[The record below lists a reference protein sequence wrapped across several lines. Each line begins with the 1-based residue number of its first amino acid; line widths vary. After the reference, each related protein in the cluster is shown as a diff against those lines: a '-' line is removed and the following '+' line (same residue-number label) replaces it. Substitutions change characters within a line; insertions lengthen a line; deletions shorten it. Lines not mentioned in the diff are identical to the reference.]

1 MYSQKSDHNNSAL
14 LLIIFIIWPFL
25 GFLFAIYDFKRRFSR
40 FLILLFFLI
49 FGFLIYLNPQQDSQR
64 RADYLKAAYLEP
76 FDKFFD
82 SFDKL
87 YEESLDFIE
96 PLLIYTVSRFTDFY
110 GTLFAIYALIFGSL
124 MLYYLKIM
132 YLHFYNFKNINA
144 LIFLILL
151 VFVNSIG
158 EINGFRMW
166 TAAWIFAVGMI
177 LFFHFQ
183 KDKYLL
189 FACSAIFLHFSY
201 IPLVILVFVYK
212 FFGNRAF
219 IYGSLAIFSFFV
231 AELNIDQVQQYAAF
245 FGKASETKISAYTG
259 DKYIESVN
267 NKKEVAAWFLIFNER
282 GMHYFTSISM
292 LMVYLKKRAYFRVK
306 LVDNFYSFTLLLLT
320 FANISSLLPS
330 GARFYRVY
338 NIFAFST
345 LLLYYVYEEK
355 DKKISN
361 INLFALPVIV
371 LFVFFNIR
379 LFSEPA
385 SIYLLG
391 PSCFMPFALYE
402 NISLSILF

>member
-1 MYSQKSDHNNSAL
+1 MYLQKSDHNNSAL

-49 FGFLIYLNPQQDSQR
+49 FGFLIYINPQQDSQR
-64 RADYLKAAYLEP
+64 RADYLKVAYLEP

-132 YLHFYNFKNINA
+132 YLHFYNYKNINA

-189 FACSAIFLHFSY
+189 FACSSIFLHFSY

-219 IYGSLAIFSFFV
+219 IYGILAIFSFFV
-231 AELNIDQVQQYAAF
+231 AELNMDQVQQYAAF

-306 LVDNFYSFTLLLLT
+306 LVDKFYSFTLLLLT

-345 LLLYYVYEEK
+345 LLLYFVYEEK

-379 LFSEPA
+379 LFSDPA